1 MSLGLTSFSNNFLG
15 KAPKWYKM
23 TILAFL
29 VINPIL
35 LFTVGPFVTGW
46 VLILEFIFTLA
57 MALKCYPL
65 PPAGLL
71 AIESVLLGL
80 TTPHSVYHET
90 VANFPVI
97 MLLMFMVA
105 GIYFMQ
111 EGLLF
116 LFTKILVGVR
126 SKTVLSL
133 LFSFMG
139 AFLSALL
146 QLLSLLL
153 TVFTASFINIHRLTQ
168 PKIITLETMKGLSA
182 LIKKIWRSS
191 EHFSETL

>member
-1 MSLGLTSFSNNFLG
+1 MSMGLAYSKNFLG
-15 KAPKWYKM
+15 GEAPKWYKL

-35 LFTVGPFVTGW
+35 LFVVGPFVTGW
-46 VLILEFIFTLA
+46 VIILEFIFTLA

-71 AIESVLLGL
+71 AIESVVIGL
-80 TTPHSVYHET
+80 TSPHTVYHET

-116 LFTKILVGVR
+116 LFTKILVGVK
-126 SKTVLSL
+126 SKVLLSL
-133 LFSFMG
+133 LFCF
-139 AFLSALL
+139 F
-146 QLLSLLL
+146 
-153 TVFTASFINIHRLTQ
+153 
-168 PKIITLETMKGLSA
+168 
-182 LIKKIWRSS
+182 
-191 EHFSETL
+191 